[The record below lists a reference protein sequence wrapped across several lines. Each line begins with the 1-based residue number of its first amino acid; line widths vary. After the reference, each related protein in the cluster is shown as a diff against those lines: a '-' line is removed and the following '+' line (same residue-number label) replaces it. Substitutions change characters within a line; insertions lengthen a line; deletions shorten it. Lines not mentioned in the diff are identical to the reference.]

1 MTILVTG
8 ALGQV
13 GKALVRK
20 LVEEKAAV
28 IGLDK
33 REENIFPEVK
43 ISVAV
48 FGLLIL
54 NTNPGNWSG

>member
-20 LVEEKAAV
+20 LLEEKA
-28 IGLDK
+28 
-33 REENIFPEVK
+33 
-43 ISVAV
+43 SY
-48 FGLLIL
+48 LLAQE
-54 NTNPGNWSG
+54 